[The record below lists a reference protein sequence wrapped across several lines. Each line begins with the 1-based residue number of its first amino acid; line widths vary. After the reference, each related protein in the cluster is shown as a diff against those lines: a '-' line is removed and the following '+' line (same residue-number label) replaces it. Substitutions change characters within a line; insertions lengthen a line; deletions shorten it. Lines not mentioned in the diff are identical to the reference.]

1 MKLLLTKDVRG
12 LGRAGDVKDVSDGH
26 ARNFLIPKGFAL
38 PATTTIL
45 TRVQKEEQEKQDKFK
60 REQEHLAQLKNKLAD
75 KEFTVKAKGSG
86 SNLFAAL
93 HQRNIAAAINAKHP
107 SSVTEDMVVLDKA
120 LKTLGEHEVGLKL
133 NDQIKFKIR
142 LIIQAL

>member
-26 ARNFLIPKGFAL
+26 ARNFLIPKGLAL
-38 PATTTIL
+38 PATSSIL
-45 TRVQKEEQEKQDKFK
+45 TRVQKEEQEKQEKFK

-75 KEFTVKAKGSG
+75 KEFIVKAKGSG
-86 SNLFAAL
+86 NNLFAAL
-93 HQRNIAAAINAKHP
+93 HQRNIAAAVNGKYP
-107 SSVTEDMVVLDKA
+107 GSVTEEQVVISKA
-120 LKTLGEHEVGLKL
+120 LKTVGEHEVQLKL
-133 NDQIKFKIR
+133 NDQIKFNIR

>member
-26 ARNFLIPKGFAL
+26 ARNFLIPKGMAL

-45 TRVQKEEQEKQDKFK
+45 TRVQKEEQERQDKFK

-75 KEFTVKAKGSG
+75 KQFVVKAKASG
-86 SNLFAAL
+86 NSLFAAI
-93 HQRNIAAAINAKHP
+93 HQREVVASVNAKHP
-107 SSVTEDMVVLDKA
+107 NSIGEDQVILDKP
-120 LKTLGEHEVGLKL
+120 LKALGEHEVGIKL